1 MKLRIRDNT
10 LRFRLGQSEV
20 EQLGSDQSVACS
32 VVFGSGQDAHFRY
45 AVRCGTDA
53 PSAQYRKGNIEI
65 TITPEQQ
72 KVLEGGIDGVAFV
85 VETGA
90 DRPLHV
96 FVEPDFQ
103 CLNVREGEDESDAF
117 ANPAVDPVR

>member
-1 MKLRIRDNT
+1 MSC
-10 LRFRLGQSEV
+10 G
-20 EQLGSDQSVACS
+20 
-32 VVFGSGQDAHFRY
+32 VVFGLGQDAHFRY
-45 AVRCGTDA
+45 AVHCGTDA
-53 PSAQYRKGNIEI
+53 PSAKYRDGSIEV

-72 KVLEGGIDGVAFV
+72 KVLEGGIDGVAFA

-90 DRPLHV
+90 DPPLHV

-117 ANPAVDPVR
+117 ANPTAAPVR